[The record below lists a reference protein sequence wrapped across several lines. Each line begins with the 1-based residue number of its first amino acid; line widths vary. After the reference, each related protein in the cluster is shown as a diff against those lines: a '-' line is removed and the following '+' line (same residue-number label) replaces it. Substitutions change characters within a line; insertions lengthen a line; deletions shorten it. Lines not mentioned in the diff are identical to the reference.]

1 MRKLI
6 LTTLALAV
14 LAVPAAA
21 QTSAQADAT
30 VRARVY
36 APITI
41 AATGGNIGGG
51 IMDLGVV
58 STAGGVLSI
67 PASNAA
73 SAVLFT
79 VGGEAGVPIT
89 ITTTVNPLISG
100 ANSLTLTPNWLW
112 DPTSTNPGGAGAA
125 ALPGSVSLS
134 PTGAYYMW
142 LGGSVT
148 IPAAQA
154 AGTYTGTVRVAV
166 AYQ

>member
-14 LAVPAAA
+14 LAAPAAA
-21 QTSAQADAT
+21 QNAFADAT

-51 IMDLGVV
+51 IIDLGVTT
-58 STAGGVLSI
+58 TAGGVLSI

-79 VGGEAGVPIT
+79 VGGEASVPIT
-89 ITTTVNPLISG
+89 ITTTVNTLTSG
-100 ANSLTLTPNWLW
+100 ANTLTLTPNWLW

-148 IPAAQA
+148 VPAAQA
-154 AGTYTGTVRVAV
+154 AGT
-166 AYQ
+166 